1 MLGHIIAQN
10 AARRNADFVL
20 TTCQANALEPYR
32 QNDNGWN
39 QGQVFFTPSQ
49 VWHQPTSYAEQ
60 LSARHHQPLCVEC
73 TTSLPDLDIAATRD
87 TRGKTIVLHIANT
100 SDKQQDITTNLT
112 YRSVKVWSIS
122 GQPDDDNTP
131 ENPRKITPQAQH
143 QEKGKPI
150 SIYPYSYTVVELKL

>member
-1 MLGHIIAQN
+1 
-10 AARRNADFVL
+10 
-20 TTCQANALEPYR
+20 
-32 QNDNGWN
+32 
-39 QGQVFFTPSQ
+39 
-49 VWHQPTSYAEQ
+49 
-60 LSARHHQPLCVEC
+60 
-73 TTSLPDLDIAATRD
+73 LDIAATRD

-122 GQPDDDNTP
+122 SQPDDDNTP